1 MSTPHTLHTREHATS
16 ANHPPVIGHI
26 LVDTGKLTPEGAE
39 AIHHKQMSEGGQLF
53 GQTGISMGLI
63 TPEDVAYAISRQ
75 FDYSIL
81 KPGESAVSTDVVAA
95 FDPFGSRAEA
105 IRQLRT
111 QLLSRWLETQPASRT
126 LAVVSAER
134 GEGRSYMAANLA
146 VSFAQLGYNTLVID
160 SDLRNP
166 ELHRYFGVANRQGLS
181 GILQGRADLQS
192 IVQIPDI
199 RRLSL
204 LPSGPTPPN
213 PQELLS
219 HTRFKELLGLLSTQ
233 YDLVVLDT
241 PAYLQNSDATSV
253 TMRTGACIAVARLG
267 MSRTRQLDQMRLDI
281 AQTGGHLLG
290 AALLDF

>member
-1 MSTPHTLHTREHATS
+1 MSTPHTLPAREHAS
-16 ANHPPVIGHI
+16 SDHPPAIGHI
-26 LVDTGKLTPEGAE
+26 LVGTGKLTAEGAE
-39 AIHHKQMSEGGQLF
+39 AIVHKQRSESSQLF
-53 GQTGISMGLI
+53 GQMGISMGLI
-63 TPEDVAYAISRQ
+63 SPEDVAYAISRQ
-75 FDYSIL
+75 FDYVVL
-81 KPGESAVSTDVVAA
+81 KPGESSVSTDVVAA

-111 QLLSRWLETQPASRT
+111 QLLSRWLETQPASRS
-126 LAVVSAER
+126 LAVVSADR
-134 GEGRSYMAANLA
+134 GEGRSYTAANLA
-146 VSFAQLGYNTLVID
+146 VSFAQLGYNTLLID

-166 ELHRYFGVANRQGLS
+166 ELHRYFGVSNRQGLS
-181 GILQGRADLQS
+181 SILQGRGDLHS
-192 IVQIPDI
+192 VVQIPDI

-219 HTRFKELLGLLSTQ
+219 HTRFKDLLSLLGKHH
-233 YDLVVLDT
+233 DLVILDT
-241 PAYLQNSDATSV
+241 PAYLQNSDATGV

-267 MSRTRQLDQMRLDI
+267 VSRTRQLDQMRMNI

>member
-1 MSTPHTLHTREHATS
+1 MNTKFA
-16 ANHPPVIGHI
+16 PPNQGPENPMAIGHI
-26 LVDTGKLTPEGAE
+26 LVNKGKLTVEGAE
-39 AIHHKQMSEGGQLF
+39 AIHRKQVAETGDLF

-63 TPEDVAYAISRQ
+63 TPEDVAYAMSRQ

-81 KPGESAVSTDVVAA
+81 KPGESSVSTDVVTA

-111 QLLSRWLETQPASRT
+111 QLLSRWLEKQPLSRS
-126 LAVVSAER
+126 LAVVSADR
-134 GEGRSYMAANLA
+134 GEGRTYLAANLA
-146 VSFAQLGYNTLVID
+146 VSFSQLGFNTLLID
-160 SDLRNP
+160 CDLRNP
-166 ELHRYFGVANRQGLS
+166 ELHRYFGISNRQGLS
-181 GILQGRADLQS
+181 SILQGRVDS
-192 IVQIPDI
+192 HGVTQIPDI
-199 RRLSL
+199 LRLSV

-219 HTRFKELLGLLSTQ
+219 QTRFKDLLKLLGSQ
-233 YDLVVLDT
+233 YDLLVIDT

-253 TMRTGACIAVARLG
+253 TMRTGACVAVARVG
-267 MSRTRQLDQMRLDI
+267 VSKKGQLDAMRKDI